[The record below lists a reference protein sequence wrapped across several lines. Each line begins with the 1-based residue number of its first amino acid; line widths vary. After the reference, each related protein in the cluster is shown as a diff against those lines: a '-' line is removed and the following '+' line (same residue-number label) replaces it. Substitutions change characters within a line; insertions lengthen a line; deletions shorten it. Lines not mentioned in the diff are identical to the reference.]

1 MKIEHIALYVEDLE
15 GARNFFYKVSGGE
28 IKRRIP

>member
-15 GARNFFYKVSGGE
+15 GARNLSRGE

>member
-15 GARNFFYKVSGGE
+15 GARNFYKVSGGE